1 MYVFVWSVYVRWCMC
16 FDYYFCFCLSV
27 NVLTGYADTFAQTG
41 PRTQSQVTNFPRH
54 HVPVDFSDFPK
65 EHRSSW
71 CSRRVGSRHSQL
83 ACCSTDSVEAHD
95 ASSLAVGPDKSR
107 IATVGCSFAKVTIV
121 DSLVFDSEE
130 LLCVLR
136 PRCCPRE
143 EPAMLAGA
151 VFRFA
156 TCGSRLQGST

>member
-1 MYVFVWSVYVRWCMC
+1 MKHLKTVVLDWS
-16 FDYYFCFCLSV
+16 L
-27 NVLTGYADTFAQTG
+27 GHIQ
-41 PRTQSQVTNFPRH
+41 QVE
-54 HVPVDFSDFPK
+54 

-156 TCGSRLQGST
+156 TCGSRLQGSVVSGPATPAMHRR